1 MNSAPSTPSMEPKQ
15 DHLLQKQDHMAP
27 VTVHHNMER
36 EPAPSYFGSE
46 QSSGGSAKPGAC
58 LIDNFSIFNYL
69 TIWRSWH
76 YHFAISRILVIWRI
90 T

>member
-58 LIDNFSIFNYL
+58 LLRLRTLLVLASVLF
-69 TIWRSWH
+69 TIT
-76 YHFAISRILVIWRI
+76 I
-90 T
+90 